1 MSTAASRRHSRLQ
14 LGLLLLYL
22 TRRAYLRE
30 SLELSTELGYQSAF
44 DLVWAVGIAFLLN
57 DRTATLELG
66 PSAIRALQRRG
77 DRLWVGFTL
86 HMIAGT
92 LAATQ
97 PEVAAII
104 QGAAEATMAE
114 SPTIAL
120 LISSIL
126 TEALGEER
134 RRELRARGGRHG

>member
-66 PSAIRALQRRG
+66 PSAIPR
-77 DRLWVGFTL
+77 
-86 HMIAGT
+86 
-92 LAATQ
+92 
-97 PEVAAII
+97 P
-104 QGAAEATMAE
+104 
-114 SPTIAL
+114 PT
-120 LISSIL
+120 
-126 TEALGEER
+126 
-134 RRELRARGGRHG
+134 AR